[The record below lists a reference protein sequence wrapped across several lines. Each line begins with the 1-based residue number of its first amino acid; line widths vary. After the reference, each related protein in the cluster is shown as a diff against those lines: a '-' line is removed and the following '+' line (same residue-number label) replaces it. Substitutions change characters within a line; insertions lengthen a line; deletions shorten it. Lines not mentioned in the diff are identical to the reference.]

1 MPKPEMTLPVAKP
14 KEPPKR
20 EEKRAEPPVRQPV
33 EKKKEPPPQPRPPA
47 DPVRRPETAG
57 KREPERPIA
66 GGGAPGTGH
75 GPGPSLALGTPGG
88 ALSLDTADFPFTYY
102 LRQVTNRIEQN
113 WLRPEESVGR
123 VVVYFRIKRDGTIVD
138 PEVKESSR
146 NRAVDLLAAGAVKRS
161 EPFPPLPVEFGGDY
175 LGIYLCFGLGAQCPG
190 QKQG

>member
-14 KEPPKR
+14 KEPPRR
-20 EEKRAEPPVRQPV
+20 EEKRAEPPERQV
-33 EKKKEPPPQPRPPA
+33 AEKKKEPPTQPRPPA

-57 KREPERPIA
+57 KREPELPIA

-113 WLRPEESVGR
+113 WLRPEQSVGR